1 MNVSLSVEDSTYI
14 PSNWSEV
21 NSNKT
26 YHGNVTDENNETV
39 SFVIICFGT
48 VITFL
53 TIIGNVIT
61 IIAIVTEKRLRKVR
75 NIFIINLA
83 VSDILVGVV
92 VAPLSLMS
100 ESSGFWTFGK
110 AACDFWVIMDISCCT
125 ASILN
130 LCAISYDRY
139 RAIGHPIDYS
149 RKRSPR
155 RVAVIICA
163 VWIYS
168 FLIPLPPILGWKE
181 KEYQDK
187 SQCRLS
193 QEVGYAIF
201 STFGAFYLPLLLM
214 TYFYFRIY
222 RTTALRKRQWIRSP
236 GSNHFIGRRKSQEA
250 MLKSFMESTH
260 IKLSTKCV
268 CGSSDEDNDEHEDD
282 SVGEDDTV
290 NTKITEISTKQG
302 DVCGKANERTPSIDI
317 EMRDIPKCPR
327 QLSTVTIESTSSSG
341 YSTMSDM
348 ARSSMC
354 SFSSRSMSTDSST
367 SRPSM
372 LWYPRYSRQSSIQS
386 DIFHRQN
393 QIRRLHLK
401 SSIEE
406 TTTEEENE
414 VDPNVSKKTREL
426 TSVRL
431 AQLSSRR
438 KLRTIKNKR
447 TPAFLQDKRAA
458 KTLGLVVGCFIVC
471 WLPFFVIELLTPLV
485 PPRTFHPTIVKTVLW
500 LGYLNSACNPI
511 IYTFLNKDFRYAFKR
526 IHYRTHKKESIS
538 FL

>member
-1 MNVSLSVEDSTYI
+1 MNVSLSIEDSNYRQ
-14 PSNWSEV
+14 SNWSEV
-21 NSNKT
+21 DSNQT
-26 YHGNVTDENNETV
+26 YHGNVNDENNEIV
-39 SFVIICFGT
+39 SLVIICFGT
-48 VITFL
+48 VITVL

-61 IIAIVTEKRLRKVR
+61 IIAIVTEKRLRKAR

-83 VSDILVGVV
+83 VSDILVGVI

-100 ESSGFWTFGK
+100 ETSGFWTFGK
-110 AACDFWVIMDISCCT
+110 TACDFWVIMDVSCCT

-155 RVAVIICA
+155 RVAVIVCA

-168 FLIPLPPILGWKE
+168 FLISLPPIVGWKE
-181 KEYQDK
+181 KEFQEK
-187 SQCRLS
+187 IQCRIS
-193 QEVGYAIF
+193 QEVGYTIF
-201 STFGAFYLPLLLM
+201 STCGAFYLPLLLM

-222 RTTALRKRQWIRSP
+222 RTTALRKQQWIRSP

-250 MLKSFMESTH
+250 MFKRFMQKNQ

-268 CGSSDEDNDEHEDD
+268 CGSSDEDNDEC
-282 SVGEDDTV
+282 EDDTV
-290 NTKITEISTKQG
+290 GEDETVHAGITEISTKQG
-302 DVCGKANERTPSIDI
+302 EFCSKANERTPSIDI

-348 ARSSMC
+348 TRSSVC

-367 SRPSM
+367 SRPSIV
-372 LWYPRYSRQSSIQS
+372 WYPRYSRQISIQS
-386 DIFHRQN
+386 EVFHRQN

-414 VDPNVSKKTREL
+414 NDPDVSEKMRQL

-438 KLRTIKNKR
+438 KLKTLKSKK
-447 TPAFLQDKRAA
+447 TPAILQDKRAA

-526 IHYRTHKKESIS
+526 INRTHKKESIS